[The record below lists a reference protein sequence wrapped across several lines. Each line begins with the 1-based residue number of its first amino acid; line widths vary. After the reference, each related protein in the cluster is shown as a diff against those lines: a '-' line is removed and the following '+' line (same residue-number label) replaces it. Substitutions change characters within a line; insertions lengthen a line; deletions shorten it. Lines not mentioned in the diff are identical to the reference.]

1 MVLLIINPKHPNTN
15 MTKNEILIET
25 VRFYSEDTTRRA
37 TISLGGCTYR
47 IPPTDTMPVRC
58 CAVGRC
64 MTEDALNKYWKCS
77 DFVDSLVD
85 KYESGDV
92 DNILRPEYHGHDI
105 DFWRKLQA
113 LHDHAQHWRDKS
125 ELANFIRDCFG
136 ENALEA
142 VRDAG
147 LL

>member
-1 MVLLIINPKHPNTN
+1 
-15 MTKNEILIET
+15 MTKNAILIET

-37 TISLGGCTYR
+37 TIALGGCTYR
-47 IPPTDTMPVRC
+47 IPPTDTMPERC

-64 MTEDALNKYWKCS
+64 MTTEALNKYGS
-77 DFVDSLVD
+77 HSGFVNILVNAN
-85 KYESGDV
+85 EGGDV
-92 DNILRPEYHGHDI
+92 DNILRQEYHGHDI
-105 DFWRKLQA
+105 KFWWDLQG
-113 LHDHAQHWRDKS
+113 LHDAPQNWSNKY
-125 ELANFIRDCFG
+125 ELSKFIRTCFG

>member
-1 MVLLIINPKHPNTN
+1 

-25 VRFYSEDTTRRA
+25 VRFYSEDTARRA
-37 TISLGGCTYR
+37 TIALGGCTYR
-47 IPPTDTMPVRC
+47 VPPKDTMPERR

-64 MTEDALNKYWKCS
+64 MTPDALDKYGS
-77 DFVDSLVD
+77 HSSFVDSLVD

-105 DFWRKLQA
+105 LFWRELQA
-113 LHDHAQHWRDKS
+113 LHDNAKNWRDKS
-125 ELANFIRDCFG
+125 ELAEFIESRFG
-136 ENALEA
+136 DDALQA